1 MLLMDGCFRVG
12 PWGPSVYEDI
22 ISLSRVKAKCLYC
35 LSEFLNA
42 GKKTL
47 FFCCIVI
54 SDLSFL
60 LCLQMWR
67 CSRHLKTKKL
77 FSSVLFLS
85 GQVKLTLPLAWGRF
99 LCSCVKVHHV
109 LQVSDELGLVGCHKH
124 LSTLSTFS
132 ELGIFPLLS
141 ASVKMLVCCDLVVF
155 SKRTTLSWLDVR
167 YIFGA
172 R

>member
-35 LSEFLNA
+35 LSEFLNTG
-42 GKKTL
+42 GKKH

-99 LCSCVKVHHV
+99 LCSCVKVHQV
-109 LQVSDELGLVGCHKH
+109 LQVSDELELVGCHKY
-124 LSTLSTFS
+124 LSTFS

-141 ASVKMLVCCDLVVF
+141 ASVKMLVCCDLVAF

-167 YIFGA
+167 YILGE

>member
-22 ISLSRVKAKCLYC
+22 ISLSRVKAKGLYC
-35 LSEFLNA
+35 LSEFLNTE
-42 GKKTL
+42 GKKH

-60 LCLQMWR
+60 LCLQMLR

-109 LQVSDELGLVGCHKH
+109 LQVSDELGLVGCHKY
-124 LSTLSTFS
+124 LSTFS

-141 ASVKMLVCCDLVVF
+141 ASVKMLVCCDLVAF

-167 YIFGA
+167 YIFGE